1 MLKWNLRAKTTAEHG
16 TAGTEEQQ
24 TLISKRENLLILNL
38 LHYKGQS
45 LN

>member
-24 TLISKRENLLILNL
+24 TLISRKKIIETNV
-38 LHYKGQS
+38 S
-45 LN
+45 